1 MIKYL
6 TDIAQNM
13 GMVGTRQATVILLV
27 LGTGIFISSP
37 EVFAQENTEFTKF
50 EGDDIHN
57 NPDAKRILDKIEESK
72 KILAQMMEQNTE
84 MTEQQKLVKE
94 QRKAAEE
101 RLQIELERMNKE
113 YENYT
118 PRNAFA
124 SFVSNFNSTHHG
136 IYWDQFEIM
145 ESKVLLARAAKQQVL
160 ENGGSFQEAQREY
173 IKYASMPRI
182 EMIRTIIDLNL
193 KHGFAHKD
201 TQTYFDENGKLPRY
215 DDENMAICYG
225 CSEYENIRNAIIDSE
240 SNPYL
245 SQETTNIVD
254 SMIQSV
260 PVELIQVSHT
270 YTDIKKDTQISISDL
285 EEKMDMLGQQM
296 INEEDFE
303 KQKEIRKA
311 IVEVAQ
317 TIEKLMA

>member
-1 MIKYL
+1 
-6 TDIAQNM
+6 M
-13 GMVGTRQATVILLV
+13 GMVGTRQATVVLLV
-27 LGTGIFISSP
+27 LSTGIVISSP

-50 EGDDIHN
+50 EGDDIHK
-57 NPDAKRILDKIEESK
+57 NPDAKIILDRIEESK
-72 KILAQMMEQNTE
+72 KILAQMMEQHTE

-113 YENYT
+113 YEEYT

-124 SFVSNFNSTHHG
+124 SFVSNFNATHHG

-201 TQTYFDENGKLPRY
+201 TQVYFDENGKLPRY

-225 CSEYENIRNAIIDSE
+225 CLEYENIRNTVIDSE

-245 SQETTNIVD
+245 NEETTNTLDSTIQIVSD
-254 SMIQSV
+254 KE
-260 PVELIQVSHT
+260 PIQVS
-270 YTDIKKDTQISISDL
+270 YTEPYVEKDSQISISKL

-311 IVEVAQ
+311 IVKVAQ
-317 TIEKLMA
+317 AIERLMF